1 MLDTRTLAII
11 NIAGSSLDVIGSLY
25 LAYDLLG
32 GEHGPLRTLTKGVTY
47 GLIIG
52 VGYGIVFGPLFG
64 LATGVTTG
72 ITLAWELSRAA
83 RRKPR
88 PGFWYETAMSAIRG
102 FGFAVGLTYLFGAR
116 FGITFGILGTVGQ
129 AIVYRFG
136 VRPSLDYAPST
147 RPGITRYQFLAVVNR
162 AVGYAIAGYVSA
174 LVGHQQARALTF
186 GLEVGLMIGVIT
198 AIVSF
203 CMPFIEW
210 AADHMPERLMGVIGV
225 GLILTGFVLQSVQYW
240 VTLLGAKIN

>member
-1 MLDTRTLAII
+1 
-11 NIAGSSLDVIGSLY
+11 
-25 LAYDLLG
+25 
-32 GEHGPLRTLTKGVTY
+32 
-47 GLIIG
+47 
-52 VGYGIVFGPLFG
+52 
-64 LATGVTTG
+64 
-72 ITLAWELSRAA
+72 
-83 RRKPR
+83 
-88 PGFWYETAMSAIRG
+88 
-102 FGFAVGLTYLFGAR
+102 
-116 FGITFGILGTVGQ
+116 
-129 AIVYRFG
+129 
-136 VRPSLDYAPST
+136 
-147 RPGITRYQFLAVVNR
+147 
-162 AVGYAIAGYVSA
+162 VGYAIAGYVSA